1 VEGTTHLIR
10 AAYPQ
15 RAAGFGAS
23 TRRELIVHDSVVFL
37 SLAAATLVLYGMTWF
52 LFRSFQAHR
61 QDLAS
66 GWAQRG
72 RAELEQYQAAQAVAS
87 LRAALSYAP
96 DDYDSQ
102 LLLAQAL
109 AQSGETDKA
118 NNYFLNLLA
127 GKPGDGFLNLQ
138 LARLERQKSDSRH
151 AIDYYRAA
159 IFGDWRDGNGVER
172 RREVRIEL
180 IDYLIQQKR
189 LATARAEILIAAGN
203 APDTPYFDLLFGD
216 KLAAAQDPQDA
227 LSLYFKA
234 IADEPRNAQ
243 ALARAGK
250 LQYDRGN
257 YLQAHELLAKAL
269 EDRADGSTPDPGLV
283 EMERDAGRLVD
294 LSLSRD
300 LPARERGR
308 HILDA
313 ARIAQARIDRCTG
326 SSTSTLPAELQ
337 SLEAR
342 WKNAGDNPKRT
353 LLVQN
358 ADGQDQ
364 LTQLIFDTERETET
378 TCGPATGDDELLL
391 RMAEALQ
398 STQPAGGTEQP

>member
-1 VEGTTHLIR
+1 MIR
-10 AAYPQ
+10 AAYQQ
-15 RAAGFGAS
+15 RSAGYGAT
-23 TRRELIVHDSVVFL
+23 TRRELIFHDSLAFVV
-37 SLAAATLVLYGMTWF
+37 LAAATLVLYGVTFF

-66 GWAQRG
+66 SWAQRG
-72 RAELEQYQAAQAVAS
+72 RTELNSHQAPQAVAS
-87 LRAALSYAP
+87 LRAALSYSP

-109 AQSGETDKA
+109 AEAGETDKA
-118 NNYFLNLLA
+118 TNYFLNLWSA
-127 GKPGDGFLNLQ
+127 RPGDGFLNLQ
-138 LARLERQKSDSRH
+138 LARLDRQKNDSRH

-189 LATARAEILIAAGN
+189 LATARAEVLIADGN
-203 APDTPYFDLLFGD
+203 APDTPYFNLLFGD

-227 LSLYFKA
+227 LTLYRKA
-234 IADEPRNAQ
+234 IADDPRNVA
-243 ALARAGK
+243 ALTRAGR
-250 LQYDRGN
+250 LEFEQGN
-257 YLQAHELLAKAL
+257 YPQAHELLAKAL
-269 EDRADGSTPDPGLV
+269 QETTTPEPALAA
-283 EMERDAGRLVD
+283 MERDADRLVE

-300 LPARERGR
+300 LPARERAR

-313 ARIAQARIDRCTG
+313 AKIAEARFARCTG
-326 SSTSTLPAELQ
+326 NVTTPSTLPAELQ
-337 SLEAR
+337 ALQAR
-342 WKNAGDNPKRT
+342 WKVVGDNSRRT
-353 LLVQN
+353 TLVQN

-364 LTQLIFDTERETET
+364 LTQLIFDTERESET

-391 RMAEALQ
+391 RMAET
-398 STQPAGGTEQP
+398 TQHTGGAQ

>member
-1 VEGTTHLIR
+1 M
-10 AAYPQ
+10 
-15 RAAGFGAS
+15 
-23 TRRELIVHDSVVFL
+23 HDSVAFVA
-37 SLAAATLVLYGMTWF
+37 LAAATLVLYGMTWF

-61 QDLAS
+61 QDLAA

-72 RAELEQYQAAQAVAS
+72 RTELEQHQAAQAVTS

-109 AQSGETDKA
+109 AEAGETEKA

-138 LARLERQKSDSRH
+138 LARLERQRSDSRS

-180 IDYLIQQKR
+180 IDYLILQKR

-203 APDTPYFDLLFGD
+203 APDTAYFDLLFGD

-234 IADEPRNAQ
+234 IADEPRNSV

-250 LQYDRGN
+250 LEYERGS
-257 YLQAHELLAKAL
+257 YLQAHELLDKAL
-269 EDRADGSTPDPGLV
+269 EDRPEGSTADPALIA
-283 EMERDAGRLVD
+283 MEQDAGRLVE

-300 LPARERGR
+300 LPARERAR

-313 ARIAQARIDRCTG
+313 AKIAEARFARCTG
-326 SSTSTLPAELQ
+326 GGSGGTAAPGAPPPALPAELQ
-337 SLEAR
+337 ALQAR
-342 WKNAGDNPKRT
+342 WKTVGDNARRT

-391 RMAEALQ
+391 RMADALQ
-398 STQPAGGTEQP
+398 SSQPPGGSGQP